1 MLLQALKHHAKLH
14 IKEIKETVA
23 VYRLASTLRK
33 SLAAIDGS
41 IVVTTG
47 TLASG
52 ENGAHVAFARVRSTQ
67 QLVVSARFLYTK
79 AKIQRVPVGR
89 LVYQLQVQLEHEC
102 QYAQH
107 DLASLY

>member
-1 MLLQALKHHAKLH
+1 MLLQALKHHTKLH
-14 IKEIKETVA
+14 ITEIKETVA
-23 VYRLASTLRK
+23 VYRLASTLKK
-33 SLAAIDGS
+33 SLATIDDT
-41 IVVTTG
+41 IIVTTG

-52 ENGAHVAFARVRSTQ
+52 ENGTQVAFARVRSTQ

-89 LVYQLQVQLEHEC
+89 LIYQLQLQLEHEC
-102 QYAQH
+102 QCAQH